1 MTTEPRVRHILS
13 LSGGKDSA
21 ALAIHMRDRVK
32 DMEYVFL
39 DTGKELPET
48 YEYLNKL
55 EAYLSKPVV
64 RLNSEYNFDHWLKTY
79 SGFLPSQK
87 MRWCTRMLKIKP
99 FEAYCGEDTIYSYIG
114 IRADENRSGY
124 ISNKGN
130 IIPVYPFKEDGITK
144 ADVFRMLEE
153 SAVGIPEYYKWRSR
167 SGCYFCFFQRKSEWV
182 GLKENHPDLFE
193 KAKGYEKTTTPSGKP
208 YTWNQKLSLD
218 DIEERKE
225 KIMADHKK
233 YMGIQKDKTPN
244 KPLIQ
249 LFDSAHDM
257 ENDWVEAPCIACDL

>member
-21 ALAIHMRDRVK
+21 ALAIHMRDRID

-55 EAYLSKPVV
+55 EAYLGKPVV

-79 SGFLPSQK
+79 AGFLPSRS

-114 IRADENRSGY
+114 IRADENRAGY
-124 ISNKGN
+124 ISNKEN
-130 IIPVYPFKEDGITK
+130 IIPVYPFIEDGINK
-144 ADVFRMLEE
+144 DDVFRMLEE
-153 SAVGIPEYYKWRSR
+153 SAVGVPEYYKWRSR

-193 KAKGYEKTTTPSGKP
+193 KAKAYEKSTTPSGKP

-218 DIEERKE
+218 DVEERKE
-225 KIMADHKK
+225 KIMADHEK
-233 YMGIQKDKTPN
+233 YMDIQKAKTPN

-249 LFDSAHDM
+249 LFDTAHDM
-257 ENDWVEAPCIACDL
+257 ENDWIGAPCIACDL